1 MMDEK
6 GRYMSLKRLARE
18 LDENTRQT
26 RELVNGIIKALNIL
40 QQANSSQ
47 NSANSN
53 DDSRQRAIKQIIIAL
68 QAQDRI
74 EQRCVN
80 MASAIRKMVEQDS
93 SIDDEQ
99 FDEIW
104 SHMPLDELSRQ
115 KLSDSSTRIKH
126 GEVDLF

>member
-1 MMDEK
+1 
-6 GRYMSLKRLARE
+6 MSLKRLARE

-40 QQANSSQ
+40 QQADSSQ
-47 NSANSN
+47 NSANPN
-53 DDSRQRAIKQIIIAL
+53 DDSRQRAINQIIIAL

-80 MASAIRKMVEQDS
+80 MASAIRKMVEQDD

-104 SHMPLDELSRQ
+104 SHMPLDELSMQ
-115 KLSDSSTRIKH
+115 KLSDSPTQIRH